1 MLHDHVPVT
10 IFICKK
16 VLFLCDEIMN
26 TFIFIFTLIYILW
39 FKINE
44 YKLLVQEQKYNSK
57 I

>member
-44 YKLLVQEQKYNSK
+44 YELLVQEQN